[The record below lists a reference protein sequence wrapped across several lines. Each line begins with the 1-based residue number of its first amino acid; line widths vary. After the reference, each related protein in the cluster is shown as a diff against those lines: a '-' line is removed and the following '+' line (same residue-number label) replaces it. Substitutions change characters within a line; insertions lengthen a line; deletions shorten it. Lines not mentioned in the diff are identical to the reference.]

1 MADTLTIRRIP
12 DLDASRLPPLRLAI
26 AAVVAGWALVF
37 EIARLIGLVRHDPA
51 ATDFRLFYVA
61 ADAGLKWSWSSIYDP
76 NALHLLSERF
86 GRADSQISPDYMY
99 QNTPILAW
107 AVAPLTETDLP
118 TALWI
123 WTAINVAALVA
134 AVWLTFPIS
143 RMARFTLLVGLLA
156 LWPTAFSLERG
167 QPVLLTYALAIG
179 CWYFAARRRNL
190 AAGVLLALAC
200 VLKPQDVALLPIAL
214 LLCGFRRAAI
224 AWLVAMIGLVAASM
238 AVLGPVGVRG
248 YVTALTWTAS
258 SAGFT
263 AAPLINVGGAHAS
276 LLLSQAAVAAVAVA
290 GMWLQRRSWNRA
302 FAIAL
307 VGTIASGIH
316 LHEYDYVGLVVAA
329 GVILI
334 EPTSLRMLCWLMVGV
349 VCAQLPSIGVRLP
362 ILFWESA
369 WLAILAFGGVD
380 WVDWFDH
387 VRALMRSHSAW
398 WSALVPTRLPRPQGE
413 PPP

>member
-1 MADTLTIRRIP
+1 MADTLTTKRLRS
-12 DLDASRLPPLRLAI
+12 DLWASRLPPLRLAI
-26 AAVVAGWALVF
+26 PTVVATWALVF
-37 EIARLIGLVRHDPA
+37 EIQRFIGLVRHDPA

-61 ADAGLKWSWSSIYDP
+61 AAAGLKGSWSSIYDP
-76 NALHLLSERF
+76 NVLHLFSERY
-86 GRADSQISPDYMY
+86 GPGDTQISPDYMY
-99 QNTPILAW
+99 QNMPILAW
-107 AVAPLTETDLP
+107 AIAPFTETDLA

-123 WTAINVAALVA
+123 WSAINIAALA
-134 AVWLTFPIS
+134 LAVWLTFPIS
-143 RMARFTLLVGLLA
+143 RMARLTLLVGLFA

-179 CWYFAARRRNL
+179 SWYLAARHRNL

-214 LLCGFRRAAI
+214 LLCGYRRAAF
-224 AWLVAMIGLVAASM
+224 AWLVTMIGLAAVMM

-248 YVTALTWTAS
+248 YVAALTWTAS

-263 AAPLINVGGAHAS
+263 ATPLINVGGAHAW

-290 GMWLQRRSWNRA
+290 GMWLHRRSWNRA

-316 LHEYDYVGLVVAA
+316 LHEYDYVGLIVAA

-334 EPTSLRMLCWLMVGV
+334 EPTSVRMLCWLMAGV
-349 VCAQLPSIGVRLP
+349 ICAQLPSIGLRLP

-369 WLAILAFGGVD
+369 WLAMLAFGGLG
-380 WVDWFDH
+380 WFDR
-387 VRALMRSHSAW
+387 VRTFMRSHSAW
-398 WSALVPTRLPRPQGE
+398 LSALVPARLPRPQGE
-413 PPP
+413 PPL